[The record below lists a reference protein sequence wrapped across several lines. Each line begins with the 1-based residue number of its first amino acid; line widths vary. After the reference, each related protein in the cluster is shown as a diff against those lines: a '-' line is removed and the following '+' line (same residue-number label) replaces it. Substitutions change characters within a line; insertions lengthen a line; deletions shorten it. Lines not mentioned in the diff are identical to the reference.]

1 LVSKV
6 GRTAGVSVSVV
17 LEEEKR
23 QVDDER
29 GRVARMGRG
38 RNADTVEEEDAKATI
53 RTRLGAILDHMV
65 GL

>member
-17 LEEEKR
+17 LEQEKR
-23 QVDDER
+23 QVDDVR

>member
-1 LVSKV
+1 
-6 GRTAGVSVSVV
+6 
-17 LEEEKR
+17 
-23 QVDDER
+23 
-29 GRVARMGRG
+29 MGRG